1 MSETISIEEAVM
13 LWLNT
18 FNRRA
23 AFFESELISLLYR
36 LREDKS
42 FQNQKIRNLRKDA
55 NLKRLFREVVEYLVS
70 NEMVKQTSSGYFII
84 SNSEVSDLEVVCSL
98 YPSGYISYL
107 SAMRYYNLT
116 NRFPKNIDFVAPP
129 RSIWKKE
136 QLTTL
141 ENKNIH
147 DLKLGDNKFITPYP
161 SKHVRVKRKYLN
173 VHSRTPSY
181 REETKGDILRI
192 IRIGDLFIEMLRY
205 PELCGG
211 FQHVF
216 EIYEEMGEVLLEEI
230 IESVEE
236 FGSHIDKCRIG
247 FILQCH
253 LNIDD
258 ERIREWQA
266 SSPSRGGSRKMVSS
280 LPYADYYSEVWCI
293 SLNHSLFGN

>member
-1 MSETISIEEAVM
+1 MNETISIEEAVM

-18 FNRRA
+18 FNQRA
-23 AFFESELISLLYR
+23 AFFESELISLLYI

-70 NEMVKQTSSGYFII
+70 NGMVKRTSSGYFTI
-84 SNSEVSDLEVVCSL
+84 SNSQVSDLEILCSL

-129 RSIWKKE
+129 RTIWKKE
-136 QLTTL
+136 QLSTL
-141 ENKNIH
+141 ENNKIH
-147 DLKLGDNKFITPYP
+147 DLKLGDSKFITPYP
-161 SKHVRVKRKYLN
+161 SQRVRVKGKYLN

-181 REETKGDILRI
+181 KYETKGDTLRI

-216 EIYEEMGEVLLEEI
+216 EIYEEMGDVLLEEI

-253 LNIDD
+253 LSIDD
-258 ERIREWQA
+258 DRIKEWQA

-280 LPYADYYSEVWCI
+280 LAYSDNYSEAWCL
-293 SLNHSLFGN
+293 SLNHSVFGN